1 MQKVGEA
8 HDTRGPFVGAGET
21 EVVVHTVPFQRRALP
36 FSSTPVQNVDEG
48 HEIDWMSFQPDAS
61 TMVGEDQDV
70 PFQRNTCPTAS
81 PAKQKVETGHDT
93 ERSAFPLSMLVADD
107 HVVPFQVK
115 APPDPSTAAQNDA
128 EAQEMPMSCC
138 DPSMSEAEFDHEVPF
153 HVMARPDPS
162 TATQKVVEG
171 QDTDV
176 MPRLRFSGGS
186 AGDGADHT
194 KGVVVA
200 LAGSGISANT
210 PVAEI
215 LNAATVHAQRRDR
228 ARFLM

>member
-1 MQKVGEA
+1 M
-8 HDTRGPFVGAGET
+8 
-21 EVVVHTVPFQRRALP
+21 
-36 FSSTPVQNVDEG
+36 
-48 HEIDWMSFQPDAS
+48 
-61 TMVGEDQDV
+61 
-70 PFQRNTCPTAS
+70 
-81 PAKQKVETGHDT
+81 
-93 ERSAFPLSMLVADD
+93 PL
-107 HVVPFQVK
+107 
-115 APPDPSTAAQNDA
+115 
-128 EAQEMPMSCC
+128 SCC